1 MHGIPFGTDNL
12 YKSNERSS
20 EEGKLK
26 DPNMVQCGMV
36 GVVQC
41 SQYNQLSLLC
51 SQVAKLRVP
60 YMVRLSCPIPPS
72 PRSQKSI

>member
-1 MHGIPFGTDNL
+1 MHGADNL
-12 YKSNERSS
+12 YKSNERSL
-20 EEGKLK
+20 EEGKRK
-26 DPNMVQCGMV
+26 DTNMVQCRMV

-41 SQYNQLSLLC
+41 PQYKPLSLLC